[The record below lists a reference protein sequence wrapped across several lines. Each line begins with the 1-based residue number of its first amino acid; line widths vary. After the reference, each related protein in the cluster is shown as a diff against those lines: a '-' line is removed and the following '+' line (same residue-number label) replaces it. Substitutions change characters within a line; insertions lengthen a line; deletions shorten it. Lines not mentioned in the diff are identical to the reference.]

1 LSKIFF
7 SEKEHSM
14 KPKLIL
20 VLTLIVSLLFVGQA
34 RAQSANRLW
43 LSPGEITARPGDIFY
58 LDLNT
63 AISDPGSA
71 INLQLEFDPACLA
84 LGTIMSDSLN
94 SMAEIRQDGFL
105 DATFGS
111 LSSGGENTLV
121 GEMTLMS
128 IEFEMIAD
136 CPSTSISLAETALV
150 KSLPDGSAAYVQ
162 NDLGAP
168 VNISAQSTGIPTSTP
183 DVWPTPTT
191 GTGKGEPTPPPD
203 DDKPEQ
209 GVQTKSFSLDPFT
222 AFLGSLA
229 VLGVSGSVVFVTLM
243 QRIWPVSSS
252 RKKQTSLASSIS
264 MPPQRPAP
272 APLQYVDEAPT
283 LFEGSALFSAS
294 SLLLLHNGTQTR
306 VSLKASPFN
315 IGRTNNNHLTVNSPN
330 ISRLHAQ
337 LVQVGSDWYISD
349 NHSRNGTFVNNQ
361 RITNACLLQ
370 SGDEIRLGQQVV
382 MTFE

>member
-1 LSKIFF
+1 
-7 SEKEHSM
+7 M

-20 VLTLIVSLLFVGQA
+20 VFVLMVSLLFVGQA

-43 LSPGEITARPGDIFY
+43 LSPGEITAGPGDIFY
-58 LDLNT
+58 LELNT

-183 DVWPTPTT
+183 DAWPTPTT
-191 GTGKGEPTPPPD
+191 GIGKGEGEPTPPPD

-209 GVQTKSFSLDPFT
+209 GLQTKSFSLDPFT

-229 VLGVSGSVVFVTLM
+229 VLGVSGSVVFATLM
-243 QRIWPVSSS
+243 QRIWPVAPV
-252 RKKQTSLASSIS
+252 RKMRAPAFAASIPI
-264 MPPQRPAP
+264 PPQQPVP
-272 APLQYVDEAPT
+272 VLQYVDDAPT
-283 LFEGSALFSAS
+283 LFEGSALFSTS
-294 SLLLLHNGTQTR
+294 SLLLHHHGSQTR
-306 VSLKASPFN
+306 ASLKASPFN
-315 IGRTNNNHLTVNSPN
+315 IGRTNSNHLTVNSPH

-337 LVQVGSDWYISD
+337 LVQAGNDWYISD
-349 NHSRNGTFVNNQ
+349 NHSRNGTFVNNR
-361 RITNACLLQ
+361 RITTACLLQ
-370 SGDEIRLGQQVV
+370 PGDEIRLGQQVA